1 MNNIHLFLVLFEKL
15 FSTPEVRQRDTFFF
29 HINDEFHHEFN

>member
-15 FSTPEVRQRDTFFF
+15 FSTPEVRQRDIFSS
-29 HINDEFHHEFN
+29 HINDESHHEFN